1 MKKTLTAQLAIALIL
16 TTYVCGTQL
25 ASAQYTPEPTPL
37 KAATQ
42 AVEDANE
49 TTTTD
54 KTTTQQTEETKPT
67 KNITKSTTQES
78 APDKAINLPTPEL
91 PVLNLDTT
99 SQTQETQ
106 STIEQTQTAGQISDE
121 MSSKII
127 APLLNNQMIILMIVF
142 LGAILGMILTL
153 AAMLL
158 INIARTRGK

>member
-1 MKKTLTAQLAIALIL
+1 MKKNLTAQLAIALIL
-16 TTYVCGTQL
+16 TTYICGTQL
-25 ASAQYTPEPTPL
+25 ANAQYTPEPTPL
-37 KAATQ
+37 KSATQ
-42 AVEDANE
+42 IVED
-49 TTTTD
+49 TD

-67 KNITKSTTQES
+67 KSTTKSTTQESTQES

-106 STIEQTQTAGQISDE
+106 STIEQTQTAEQISDE

-127 APLLNNQMIILMIVF
+127 APLLNNQMIIIMIVF

-158 INIARTRGK
+158 INIARHGRK